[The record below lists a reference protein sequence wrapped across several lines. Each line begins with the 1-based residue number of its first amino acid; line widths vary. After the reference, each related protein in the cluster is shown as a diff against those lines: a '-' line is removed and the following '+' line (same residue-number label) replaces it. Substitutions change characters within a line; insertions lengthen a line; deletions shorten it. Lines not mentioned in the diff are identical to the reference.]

1 MGWFTRETKALYIAR
16 PAPFAKELIYLHPD
30 QSIPRGATIT
40 IRSDECAIFFREGQ
54 YVGRLEAGTYKLD
67 TANIPFLG
75 HLIVDNLTD
84 QNHFITE
91 LFFVALS
98 EVVIT
103 CNLSRIGQYSD
114 LHSKHVVIL
123 QGAVSYSVK
132 AIDPQRVIL
141 EIGGQS
147 SMSTAN
153 VVSMLDGRITNGLR
167 KSIGLLSTKAPILN
181 IVSNAESER
190 VSQELIGSARAEF
203 ESMGILLV
211 RIVSLELKL
220 DEQSL
225 GLLRDFGRQ
234 ESALALQEKGAEIAS
249 RDGYAQYN
257 LVQGQRAALEGM
269 GQGMATGKPMMMF
282 GGGFGGDLTRAPASR
297 PAASPTA
304 PRPYQAP
311 ILAQPAQ
318 YYILTDGGTKE
329 TGPFSAGF
337 VAVQAISKNWDLINL
352 MVRAEDSQ
360 GIMMA
365 SEVSTIVA
373 EYRRRKPQPP
383 Q

>member
-1 MGWFTRETKALYIAR
+1 
-16 PAPFAKELIYLHPD
+16 
-30 QSIPRGATIT
+30 
-40 IRSDECAIFFREGQ
+40 
-54 YVGRLEAGTYKLD
+54 
-67 TANIPFLG
+67 
-75 HLIVDNLTD
+75 
-84 QNHFITE
+84 
-91 LFFVALS
+91 
-98 EVVIT
+98 
-103 CNLSRIGQYSD
+103 
-114 LHSKHVVIL
+114 
-123 QGAVSYSVK
+123 
-132 AIDPQRVIL
+132 
-141 EIGGQS
+141 
-147 SMSTAN
+147 MSTAN